1 MVRIPNNG
9 YIEARIVTEGG
20 FENGIPVQAS
30 EDWGEKIPCHIKKN
44 MQDNKG
50 NYKDGEFTRY
60 AFVVWFEMREF
71 EAERVRLT
79 DNRGREIG
87 VFEVQSL
94 DFMDLTQR
102 VKVTV

>member
-1 MVRIPNNG
+1 MRIPNNG
-9 YIEARIVTEGG
+9 YIEARTTTGGG
-20 FENGIPVQAS
+20 FENGIPVKS
-30 EDWGEKIPCHIKKN
+30 GKDWSAKIPCHIYKN

-71 EAERVRLT
+71 EAQRVRLT
-79 DNRGREIG
+79 DNRGNNLGE
-87 VFEVQSL
+87 FEVQSL
-94 DFMDLTQR
+94 EFMDLTQR